1 MFGGRRDS
9 AGRRGRRES
18 EVATTRLLV
27 FGPPATSGPVI
38 GERKTRPNVR
48 WLALG
53 LLLSGVAFG
62 QTGSGPLTAP
72 VPFAPAPAAVS
83 AGETAVT
90 MGAAARAHDL
100 GFLSTAANL
109 YRKLLELPGA
119 DRRSVTLALATVLL
133 DADQAAEAE
142 RLLAPLAEPPTA
154 AWRLRMGLAALQLRN
169 REAAQAQW
177 DAIRADEVSEADRP
191 WYHFFT
197 GALYDTASPR
207 DSRSEQ
213 RANEYY
219 VLAEKGAPTELA
231 RARFQLAAERVRVR
245 QSGTP
250 TREALDQARRLFDQ
264 AQGREW
270 GYESARQY
278 AVMLALLNRRG
289 EAVTFLQQNVLLG
302 MPAQERVWRDEFH
315 FMIGVLGDRTRN
327 GAGRNA
333 LMQLA
338 ASGTKVQRQRQ
349 ALQLLADAS
358 ENEPERGHFRAEL
371 TRWLAA
377 TPPHPLRES
386 LLFFRAKLA
395 LGERDYAGAE
405 AQADELLRQF
415 PGSPLRVHAFGLLAQ
430 SAWEQQRYRRAASNA
445 RGARDELS
453 ASGASNAQ
461 AAARGE
467 FALLEAEA
475 WFRLGE
481 YRDAADAYAAVLRE
495 RPPGLSPERV
505 SALIFQRVLAE
516 IRAGSP
522 AAVAVLDEAAA
533 NREFRVDDR
542 WQAEWSLARALQ
554 LQGLI
559 DEAYARV
566 GGLLSVQ
573 GAEGSGAGLRPELRA
588 RMAWLQAKLA
598 FDGGRAEAALAHAGE
613 LLRGPGEIEPALRA
627 ELLSTT
633 VLLQAQAELNLRREE
648 AALVTLKRLREEF
661 PRTDAAVQSYLI
673 ESDYF
678 AQQERIP
685 EAQQRLTSLIDNPD
699 YSRDPNLPY
708 ALFQLALL
716 SERLGQEKDLE
727 EANRRLEQLV
737 NLETAAREPEL
748 IFAARLKQGDVFR
761 IRSDFPA
768 AQRAYEY
775 LTNGYAQR
783 PDVVVAQLRLADC
796 HSAQSST
803 DPAHADNAQQIY
815 EQLRD
820 RVDAPIEVRV
830 EAGYKL
836 GVLLARRGQHA
847 RAADVWWRD
856 VVTEFLL
863 KASDHGRPADLPRY
877 WLARTLIDLG
887 KLHEDQQRV
896 LEARRAY
903 TLILETRLGSGESLA
918 KDALR
923 RLGVGE

>member
-1 MFGGRRDS
+1 M
-9 AGRRGRRES
+9 AGLS
-18 EVATTRLLV
+18 
-27 FGPPATSGPVI
+27 
-38 GERKTRPNVR
+38 
-48 WLALG
+48 
-53 LLLSGVAFG
+53 LLLGSVAAA
-62 QTGSGPLTAP
+62 QTGSGPLNPPT
-72 VPFAPAPAAVS
+72 PFAPAPASVS
-83 AGETAVT
+83 PAETAVT
-90 MGAAARAHDL
+90 MGAASRAHDL

-109 YRKLLELPGA
+109 YRRLLDTPGA
-119 DRRSVTLALATVLL
+119 DRRTVTLALATVLL
-133 DADQAAEAE
+133 DADEAAEAD
-142 RLLAPLAEPPTA
+142 RLLAPLAEPPSA
-154 AWRLRMGLAALQLRN
+154 AWRLRAGLAALQLRK
-169 REAAQAQW
+169 RDAAQAQW
-177 DAIRADEVSEADRP
+177 DAIKADEVSDADRP

-197 GALYDTASPR
+197 GALHDTATPR
-207 DSRSEQ
+207 DTKNEQ

-250 TREALDQARRLFDQ
+250 TREALDQAKRLFDQ

-302 MPAQERVWRDEFH
+302 MPAQERAWRDEFR

-333 LMQLA
+333 LTQLA
-338 ASGTKVQRQRQ
+338 AAGTKVQRQRQ

-358 ENEPERGHFRAEL
+358 ESEPERGHFRTEL
-371 TRWLAA
+371 SRWLGA

-386 LLFFRAKLA
+386 LLYFRAKLA
-395 LGERDYAGAE
+395 LTERDYAGAE
-405 AQADELLRQF
+405 AHADQLLKEY
-415 PGSPLRVHAFGLLAQ
+415 PGSTLRVHAFGLLAQ

-445 RGARDELS
+445 RSARDELS
-453 ASGASNAQ
+453 AAGAAATQ
-461 AAARGE
+461 GAARGE
-467 FALLEAEA
+467 FGLLEAEA

-516 IRAGSP
+516 IRAGS
-522 AAVAVLDEAAA
+522 AAALAVLDESEL
-533 NREFRVDDR
+533 NPEFRVDDR
-542 WQAEWSLARALQ
+542 WQAEWSLARSLQ
-554 LQGLI
+554 LQGRI
-559 DEAYARV
+559 EDAYARV
-566 GGLLSVQ
+566 GRLLGLQ
-573 GAEGSGAGLRPELRA
+573 GAEGAGAGLRPELRA
-588 RMAWLQAKLA
+588 RMAWLHAKLA
-598 FDGGRAEAALAHAGE
+598 FDSGRYEAVLAHAAE
-613 LLRGPGEIEPALRA
+613 LLRAPGEIEPALRG
-627 ELLSTT
+627 EIVSTS
-633 VLLQAQAELNLRREE
+633 VLLQAQAELNLKREE
-648 AALVTLKRLREEF
+648 AALATLKRLRDEF
-661 PRTDAAVQSYLI
+661 PKSDAAVQSYLI

-678 AQQERIP
+678 AQQEKIP
-685 EAQQRLTSLIDNPD
+685 QAQQRLTSLIDNPA
-699 YSRDPNLPY
+699 YAKDPNLPY

-737 NLETAAREPEL
+737 NLESAAKETEL

-783 PDVVVAQLRLADC
+783 PDVVVAQLKLADC
-796 HSAQSST
+796 HSAQAST
-803 DPAHADNAQQIY
+803 DPSHADTAQQIY

-820 RVDAPIEVRV
+820 RVDAPVEVRV

-836 GVLLARRGQHA
+836 GVLLARRGQQA
-847 RAADVWWRD
+847 RAADVWWKD

-863 KASDHGRPADLPRY
+863 KAPANGGVGELPRY
-877 WLARTLIDLG
+877 WLARTLFDLG
-887 KLHEDQQRV
+887 KLHEEQQR
-896 LEARRAY
+896 LSEARRAY
-903 TLILETRLGSGESLA
+903 ALIIETKLGSAENIA

-923 RLGVGE
+923 RLGAGE

>member
-1 MFGGRRDS
+1 MYRRMRG
-9 AGRRGRRES
+9 AG
-18 EVATTRLLV
+18 
-27 FGPPATSGPVI
+27 
-38 GERKTRPNVR
+38 
-48 WLALG
+48 LALWLG
-53 LLLSGVAFG
+53 GVAWA
-62 QTGSGPLTAP
+62 QTGSGPLHPP

-83 AGETAVT
+83 PAEAAVT
-90 MGAAARAHDL
+90 LGAASRAHDL

-109 YRKLLELPGA
+109 YRRLLETPGA
-119 DRRSVTLALATVLL
+119 DRREVTLALATVLL
-133 DADQAAEAE
+133 DSGEAAEAE
-142 RLLAPLAEPPTA
+142 RLLAPLAQPPTA
-154 AWRLRMGLAALQLRN
+154 AWRLRTGLAALQLRK
-169 REAAQAQW
+169 REVAQAQW
-177 DAIRADEVSEADRP
+177 DAIKADEVAEADRP

-197 GALYDTASPR
+197 GALFDTATPR
-207 DSRSEQ
+207 DTKNEQ

-219 VLAEKGAPTELA
+219 VLAEKGAATELA

-250 TREALDQARRLFDQ
+250 TREALDQAKRLFDQ

-302 MPAQERVWRDEFH
+302 MPAQERAWRDEFH
-315 FMIGVLGDRTRN
+315 FMIGVLGDRTRT

-338 ASGTKVQRQRQ
+338 ANGSKVQRQRQ

-358 ENEPERGHFRAEL
+358 ESEPERGHFRTEL
-371 TRWLAA
+371 SRWLAA

-386 LLFFRAKLA
+386 LLYFRAKLA
-395 LGERDYAGAE
+395 LTERDYAAAE
-405 AQADELLRQF
+405 SHADQLLKEY
-415 PGSPLRVHAFGLLAQ
+415 PGSALRVHAFGLLAQ

-445 RGARDELS
+445 RSARDVLS
-453 ASGASNAQ
+453 AAGAAASQ
-461 AAARGE
+461 GAARGE
-467 FALLEAEA
+467 FGLLEAEA

-516 IRAGSP
+516 IRAGSA
-522 AAVAVLDEAAA
+522 AAVAVLDESET
-533 NREFRVDDR
+533 NPEFRVDDR
-542 WQAEWSLARALQ
+542 WQAEWSLARSLQ
-554 LQGLI
+554 LQGRL
-559 DEAYARV
+559 EEGYARV
-566 GGLLSVQ
+566 GRLLGLQ

-588 RMAWLQAKLA
+588 RMAWLHAKLA
-598 FDGGRAEAALAHAGE
+598 FDSGRYDAALAHAAE
-613 LLRGPGEIEPALRA
+613 LLRAPGEFEPALRA
-627 ELLSTT
+627 EIVSTS
-633 VLLQAQAELNLRREE
+633 VLLQAQAELNLKREE
-648 AALVTLKRLREEF
+648 AALATLKRLRDEF
-661 PRTDAAVQSYLI
+661 PKTDAAVQSYLI

-678 AQQERIP
+678 AQQEKIP
-685 EAQQRLTSLIDNPD
+685 QAQQRLTSLIDNPD
-699 YSRDPNLPY
+699 YAKDPNLPY

-737 NLETAAREPEL
+737 NLETAAKETEL

-783 PDVVVAQLRLADC
+783 PDVVVAQLKLADC
-796 HSAQSST
+796 HSAQSSA
-803 DPAHADNAQQIY
+803 DPAHADTAQQIY

-820 RVDAPIEVRV
+820 RVDAPVEVRV

-836 GVLLARRGQHA
+836 GVLLARRGQAA
-847 RAADVWWRD
+847 RAADVWWKD

-863 KASDHGRPADLPRY
+863 KAPAGRGAGELPRY
-877 WLARTLIDLG
+877 WLARTLFDLG
-887 KLHEDQQRV
+887 KLHEEQQR
-896 LEARRAY
+896 LSEARRAY
-903 TLILETRLGSGESLA
+903 ALIIETKLGSAENIA
-918 KDALR
+918 RDALR
-923 RLGVGE
+923 RLGAGE